1 MTVEACPDIEAVVE
15 RLKARA
21 DAWSL
26 NEDGAR
32 LGVRLGDLRAIL
44 SERKALRE
52 ALGRIERW
60 FGEFPETGDKWEDG
74 SPVSYAT
81 LHGSNGERDYMR
93 GIARQALKGD
103 ADVSR

>member
-1 MTVEACPDIEAVVE
+1 MTVEACPDIEAAVE

-52 ALGRIERW
+52 ALGKIAII
-60 FGEFPETGDKWEDG
+60 G
-74 SPVSYAT
+74 SPGDRQ
-81 LHGSNGERDYMR
+81 L
-93 GIARQALKGD
+93 ARQALKGD
-103 ADVSR
+103 TDAGR